1 MTVYYLF
8 LDDVNGLEDFPA
20 ELSNLVIYFRD
31 DEGEKKIISYLD
43 MRINDFDDSYGDYKL
58 EQYLLP
64 TEDDVERIKQYLVKL
79 GY

>member
-8 LDDVNGLEDFPA
+8 LDDVNGLDDFPP
-20 ELSNLVIYFRD
+20 ELSNLVLYFKD
-31 DEGEKKIISYLD
+31 SGEKKEIISYLD
-43 MRINDFDDSYGDYKL
+43 MRLNDFDDSYGDCRL

-64 TEDDVERIKQYLVKL
+64 TEEDVEKIKQYLIKL